1 MQWSFLNNFC
11 VQMPLMGGTY
21 KEQKELDP
29 LPTNSNPSLLTKGS
43 KPTSRKEKKLII
55 LNNFTSLKTC
65 YYIMREMKDAST
77 DIIVVSNKLFCKEEI
92 AKDFDKHFSRGCNII
107 EVTSLQPISIMQR
120 IVYALLE
127 KNSFVARDADHIV
140 FTLLSEYSRGAATI
154 VHMLTSLMQKS
165 EDNSRTGFELAKKQV
180 KLHKAHLKL
189 EQSLNGYATPREAK
203 STVNEKKYHNENVTT
218 TEEPQIA
225 QTSLSHDSSSQGNS
239 SSNPMFTNESCTVP
253 HEDNQ
258 KEIQNTS
265 SEGKGLDATSSAA
278 NTTSGFVSMG
288 IQNESFIIGILNESF
303 VMPNIDEEVS
313 RRDNDPHG
321 DDSDNDDDHQGEK
334 REKTNDD
341 VLVIQPEG
349 HNITSST
356 GKHVSMH
363 EVKDLESTQT
373 HAKSVSNRA
382 NFVAGSDSKL
392 TDSSDAT
399 PTTANPSKENYLV
412 AHSHP
417 LYMYINDIISTNIS
431 LLDHHLLNSLVIT
444 GCIPLPLFYVEE
456 LNNVVMNAIPGQER
470 KAELPMKELV
480 KLGAVRS
487 SPYPIIYHKNLH
499 PDYVDTAIQPVF
511 IPKLIYEAVNDQMDY
526 ADKALSILSVHRALE
541 RLLTN
546 ETKPNS
552 IHLHYIL
559 ILCNQLDDVCSR
571 VSDHLLT
578 TNLKLKLQILQILRP

>member
-1 MQWSFLNNFC
+1 
-11 VQMPLMGGTY
+11 MGGTY

-43 KPTSRKEKKLII
+43 KPTSRKEKKLIV

-77 DIIVVSNKLFCKEEI
+77 DIIVVSNQLFCKEEI
-92 AKDFDKHFSRGCNII
+92 AKDFDRHFSRGCNII

-127 KNSFVARDADHIV
+127 KNSFVAKDADHIV

-165 EDNSRTGFELAKKQV
+165 EDNSRTGFELAKKHV

-189 EQSLNGYATPREAK
+189 EQSLNGYTTPCEAN
-203 STVNEKKYHNENVTT
+203 STVNEKKYHDENVTT
-218 TEEPQIA
+218 AVEPQVT

-239 SSNPMFTNESCTVP
+239 SGNPMFTNESFTLP
-253 HEDNQ
+253 RDNQ
-258 KEIQNTS
+258 KEIQTTS
-265 SEGKGLDATSSAA
+265 SEGKRLDTSSSAA

-288 IQNESFIIGILNESF
+288 IQNESFNMGILNESF
-303 VMPNIDEEVS
+303 IVPNIDEEVS
-313 RRDNDPHG
+313 RRGNDPHS
-321 DDSDNDDDHQGEK
+321 DDSDDGDDHQGEK

-341 VLVIQPEG
+341 VLVIQPEC
-349 HNITSST
+349 HNVVSST
-356 GKHVSMH
+356 DKHPSIH
-363 EVKDLESTQT
+363 EVKDLEGTQAQ
-373 HAKSVSNRA
+373 AKSVSDKA

-399 PTTANPSKENYLV
+399 PTTANPSKENCTV

-431 LLDHHLLNSLVIT
+431 LLAHHLLNSLVIT
-444 GCIPLPLFYVEE
+444 GPIPLPLFYVEE
-456 LNNVVMNAIPGQER
+456 LNNVVMNAISSQE
-470 KAELPMKELV
+470 KKIQAESPMKELV
-480 KLGAVRS
+480 KVGAVRS
-487 SPYPIIYHKNLH
+487 SSYPIIYHKNLH
-499 PDYVDTAIQPVF
+499 PDYIDTAIQPMF

-526 ADKALSILSVHRALE
+526 ADKALSILSVQRALE

-552 IHLHYIL
+552 IHLCYIL
-559 ILCNQLDDVCSR
+559 ILCNQLDDVCSC

-578 TNLKLKLQILQILRP
+578 ANLKLKLQILQILRP

>member
-1 MQWSFLNNFC
+1 
-11 VQMPLMGGTY
+11 MGGTY

-29 LPTNSNPSLLTKGS
+29 LPTNSNPLLLTTKAS
-43 KPTSRKEKKLII
+43 KPTNRKEKKLII

-92 AKDFDKHFSRGCNII
+92 AKDFDKHLSRGCNII

-140 FTLLSEYSRGAATI
+140 FTLLGEYSRGAATI

-165 EDNSRTGFELAKKQV
+165 VDNSRTGFELAKKQV

-189 EQSLNGYATPREAK
+189 EQSLNGYTTPREAN
-203 STVNEKKYHNENVTT
+203 STVNEKKYHDENVTT
-218 TEEPQIA
+218 AMEPQIA
-225 QTSLSHDSSSQGNS
+225 RTNLNHDSSSQGNS
-239 SSNPMFTNESCTVP
+239 SGNPMFTNESFTLP
-253 HEDNQ
+253 HDNQ
-258 KEIQNTS
+258 KEIQTTS
-265 SEGKGLDATSSAA
+265 SEGKRLDATSSAA

-288 IQNESFIIGILNESF
+288 IQNESFI
-303 VMPNIDEEVS
+303 MPNIDEEVS
-313 RRDNDPHG
+313 HRDNDPHG
-321 DDSDNDDDHQGEK
+321 DDSDDGDDDQGEK
-334 REKTNDD
+334 REKANDD

-349 HNITSST
+349 HNVTSST
-356 GKHVSMH
+356 GKHPSIH
-363 EVKDLESTQT
+363 EVKDLECTQVRT
-373 HAKSVSNRA
+373 KSVSGRA
-382 NFVAGSDSKL
+382 SFVAGSNSKP
-392 TDSSDAT
+392 TDSSDAS
-399 PTTANPSKENYLV
+399 PTTAKPSKEDYTV

-417 LYMYINDIISTNIS
+417 VYMYISDIISTNIS
-431 LLDHHLLNSLVIT
+431 SLAHHLLNSLIIT
-444 GCIPLPLFYVEE
+444 GHIPLPSFYVEE
-456 LNNVVMNAIPGQER
+456 LNNVVMNAGVSKGKKNMQTES
-470 KAELPMKELV
+470 PMKELV
-480 KLGAVRS
+480 KVGAVRS
-487 SPYPIIYHKNLH
+487 SSYPIIYHKNLH
-499 PDYVDTAIQPVF
+499 PDYIDTTIQPMF
-511 IPKLIYEAVNDQMDY
+511 IPKLIYEAVNEQMDY
-526 ADKALSILSVHRALE
+526 ADKALSILSVQRALE